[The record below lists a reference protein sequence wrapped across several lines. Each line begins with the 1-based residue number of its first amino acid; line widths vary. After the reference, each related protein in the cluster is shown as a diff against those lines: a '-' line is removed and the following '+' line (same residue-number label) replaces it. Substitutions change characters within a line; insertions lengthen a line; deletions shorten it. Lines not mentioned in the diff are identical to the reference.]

1 MSTETKELKETKKS
15 TWEIKDRT
23 YYLLN
28 DRTPLTFTLPSKHSR
43 RFPLLYFDIESGMQK
58 EIRYA
63 TNQNS
68 VFVQEQQGQ
77 CTMRHIVFNDGVLFV
92 PKEQQNL
99 QKLLSIY
106 HPYKNKRYGE
116 IDNVKEAVD
125 ELDTFDLQLDAMN
138 AAKGMD
144 IDHAE
149 AILRVE
155 VGSDVNKL
163 SSKEIKRD
171 LRLFAKSNPKTFLAL
186 ANDENIQLRNF
197 GIKAREAGIIKL
209 SQDQKTFSWGSNGKK
224 LMTVPFD
231 ENPYSALAS
240 WFQTD
245 EGLEVYKS
253 IEKKSS

>member
-1 MSTETKELKETKKS
+1 
-15 TWEIKDRT
+15 
-23 YYLLN
+23 
-28 DRTPLTFTLPSKHSR
+28 
-43 RFPLLYFDIESGMQK
+43 
-58 EIRYA
+58 
-63 TNQNS
+63 
-68 VFVQEQQGQ
+68 
-77 CTMRHIVFNDGVLFV
+77 MRHVIFNDGALFV
-92 PKEQQNL
+92 PKEKQSL
-99 QKLLSIY
+99 QKLLSLD
-106 HPYKNKRYGE
+106 HPWKGKRYGE
-116 IDNVKEAVD
+116 IDDVKEAVED
-125 ELDTFDLQLDAMN
+125 LDLFDIQLEAMN

-155 VGSDVNKL
+155 VGSDVNNL
-163 SSKEIKRD
+163 STKEIKRD
-171 LRLFAKSNPKTFLAL
+171 LRIFAKNNPKTFLAL

-231 ENPYSALAS
+231 ENAYSALAS

-253 IEKKSS
+253 IEKKFS

>member
-1 MSTETKELKETKKS
+1 MSKETKELKTTED

-28 DRTPLTFTLPSKHSR
+28 NKTPITFTLPSKHTR
-43 RFPLLYFDIESGMQK
+43 RFPLLYFDTETNQQR

-68 VFVQEQQGQ
+68 VFVDEQQGQ
-77 CTMRHIVFNDGVLFV
+77 CTMRHIIFNDGALFV
-92 PKEQQNL
+92 PKEQQSL
-99 QKLLSIY
+99 QKLLSLY
-106 HPYKNKRYGE
+106 HPWKGKRYGE
-116 IDNVKEAVD
+116 IDDVQEAVED
-125 ELDTFDLQLDAMN
+125 LDLFDIQLEAMN

-155 VGSDVNKL
+155 VGSDVNTL
-163 SSKEIKRD
+163 STKEIKRD
-171 LRLFAKSNPKTFLAL
+171 LRIFAKNNPKTFLAL

-197 GIKAREAGIIKL
+197 GIKAKEAKIIKL
-209 SQDQKTFSWGSNGKK
+209 SQDQKTFSWASNGKK

-231 ENPYSALAS
+231 ENAYSALAS

-253 IEKKSS
+253 IEKKFS